1 MTETRLRDRL
11 QDALSR
17 KPRFQLGHFPTPLDE
32 APRLSERLGVRI
44 FIKRDDQTGLALGG
58 NKVRKLEFLIGQA
71 LSTGADTVITT
82 GGSQSN
88 HARITAAACRKARLD
103 CYLILDRSVHPESQG
118 NLLLDAMLG
127 AKVILLDHDDRVMAA
142 AEMNAVAE
150 RLRGQGRTPY
160 VIPRGGSV
168 PAGAIGYAAFIPEL
182 LAQLD
187 SMDVN
192 QATIYLGTGSTGTH
206 SGILAGITAVGA
218 SVTVQGISVS
228 RTWSEQVENIRT
240 LTDGTLKYLGLA
252 MSLDERRVRV
262 DERYRGPGYGQPT
275 PQTMDAIEIAARDE
289 GLILDPVYTGK
300 AMAGLIGHAREGR
313 FQAADS
319 VVFLHTGGTP
329 ALFAYHR
336 EMVEALE
343 TAAC

>member
-1 MTETRLRDRL
+1 
-11 QDALSR
+11 
-17 KPRFQLGHFPTPLDE
+17 
-32 APRLSERLGVRI
+32 
-44 FIKRDDQTGLALGG
+44 
-58 NKVRKLEFLIGQA
+58 
-71 LSTGADTVITT
+71 
-82 GGSQSN
+82 
-88 HARITAAACRKARLD
+88 
-103 CYLILDRSVHPESQG
+103 
-118 NLLLDAMLG
+118 
-127 AKVILLDHDDRVMAA
+127 
-142 AEMNAVAE
+142 
-150 RLRGQGRTPY
+150 
-160 VIPRGGSV
+160 
-168 PAGAIGYAAFIPEL
+168 
-182 LAQLD
+182 
-187 SMDVN
+187 
-192 QATIYLGTGSTGTH
+192 
-206 SGILAGITAVGA
+206 
-218 SVTVQGISVS
+218 VTVQGISVS

-275 PQTMDAIEIAARDE
+275 PQTMDAIEIAALDE

-313 FQAADS
+313 FQAGDS

>member
-1 MTETRLRDRL
+1 
-11 QDALSR
+11 
-17 KPRFQLGHFPTPLDE
+17 
-32 APRLSERLGVRI
+32 
-44 FIKRDDQTGLALGG
+44 
-58 NKVRKLEFLIGQA
+58 
-71 LSTGADTVITT
+71 
-82 GGSQSN
+82 
-88 HARITAAACRKARLD
+88 
-103 CYLILDRSVHPESQG
+103 
-118 NLLLDAMLG
+118 
-127 AKVILLDHDDRVMAA
+127 
-142 AEMNAVAE
+142 
-150 RLRGQGRTPY
+150 
-160 VIPRGGSV
+160 
-168 PAGAIGYAAFIPEL
+168 
-182 LAQLD
+182 
-187 SMDVN
+187 MDVN
-192 QATIYLGTGSTGTH
+192 QASIYLGTGSTGTH

-275 PQTMDAIEIAARDE
+275 PQTMDAIEIAALDE

-313 FQAADS
+313 FQAGDS